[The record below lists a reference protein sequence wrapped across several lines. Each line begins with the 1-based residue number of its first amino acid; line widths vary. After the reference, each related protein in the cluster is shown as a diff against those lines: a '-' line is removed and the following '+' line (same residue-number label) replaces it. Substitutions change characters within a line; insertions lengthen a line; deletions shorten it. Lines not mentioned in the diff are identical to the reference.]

1 MTAKATNFNQGPS
14 HMSQPSNGIT
24 PEVIRDLMPPYE
36 LSPDLLQATLAAI
49 PRPPPDATPAWRH
62 AHIARLTQ
70 EISTLMPAN
79 AAQARIA
86 AQILIYRELADTLA
100 AHAHASTA
108 DLPLMCRLS
117 RTADALV
124 QTATSLGRSLTKYQQ
139 KPAPFFGTVL
149 SDAVDIPALDAA
161 WRRTP
166 NHQPQPAADAPP
178 PPAQPS
184 PPLAELAAPQP
195 QPDRPPDPPAQPQP
209 PADTPEWSRIKLDEG
224 PGWSREVLR
233 HRSSPETENAT
244 SPSPLEGLGREERTK
259 GRGEGSFSP

>member
-1 MTAKATNFNQGPS
+1 MTLKATNFNQGPS

-49 PRPPPDATPAWRH
+49 PRPPPDATPAWRRT
-62 AHIARLTQ
+62 HIARLTQ

-100 AHAHASTA
+100 AHAHASAA
-108 DLPLMCRLS
+108 DLPLMCRLA

-124 QTATSLGRSLTKYQQ
+124 QTATSLGRSLTRYQQ

-149 SDAVDIPALDAA
+149 SDAVDIPALDAT
-161 WRRTP
+161 WHRTP
-166 NHQPQPAADAPP
+166 DHQPQPAADAAPP
-178 PPAQPS
+178 PMRRPPDPPNPPAQPT
-184 PPLAELAAPQP
+184 PPSAVVTPAEPEP
-195 QPDRPPDPPAQPQP
+195 QPDRPPHPDQQAAPK
-209 PADTPEWSRIKLDEG
+209 EWRRIKLDEG

-233 HRSSPETENAT
+233 HRSSQEPE
-244 SPSPLEGLGREERTK
+244 S
-259 GRGEGSFSP
+259 GSTP